1 MTEEK
6 LNIRTRALAF
16 MMLSLIVLFII
27 APITVV
33 LIMPESGSILL
44 NYIMVNGPFIILF
57 LFLFLLSEPI
67 MHRPLKKI
75 MEMEV
80 PFRKNLF
87 LSISMLSVAVY
98 IVFSLIRHEATR
110 INDTGWNTRLML
122 LLPVLIITPIQALSE
137 EIVFRMLP
145 YRIAFGDGKPC
156 RLSAAMPYIL
166 ISSIVF
172 MLPHLP
178 NAEVRTAS
186 SFIPIIYYFLWGSG
200 AALLSVLTGGF
211 EAAAAMHITN
221 NLYIAL
227 IVNYEGSS
235 LPSASVF
242 LTEMNPDSPMV
253 IIETIALFA
262 VLLIYSARKGY
273 IRISSEK

>member
-27 APITVV
+27 APIAVV
-33 LIMPESGSILL
+33 LIMPESDSILL

-67 MHRPLKKI
+67 RHRPLREI

-87 LSISMLSVAVY
+87 LSISILSVAVY
-98 IVFSLIRHEATR
+98 IVFSLIRYEATR

-145 YRIAFGDGKPC
+145 YRIAFGNGKPY

-227 IVNYEGSS
+227 LVNYEGSS

-253 IIETIALFA
+253 IIETIALFT